1 MWLVERDRPAVRFHA
16 MQSMLAFGATF
27 LAWATLWG
35 GSFAVLVVSASGF
48 FLLQRLAQLVLLA
61 GFIVW
66 AVCLW
71 QVSRGVEFRLPFFGG
86 LAERL
91 APTQPDPTRPNLAHP
106 VDYIS
111 PFQSSGSGAT
121 DRKIS
126 MCHLPPPHGSMISV
140 AMTST
145 RISEKA
151 RPSGSPSR

>member
-1 MWLVERDRPAVRFHA
+1 MTPATEPASPLGPDPRLASALAYLAWWVSGVVVWIVEPDRPVVRFHA
-16 MQSMLAFGATF
+16 MQSMLAFGTTF

-71 QVSRGVEFRLPFFGG
+71 QVSRGVDFRLPLFGD

-91 APTQPDPTRPNLAHP
+91 APTRPNPSQPDQT
-106 VDYIS
+106 
-111 PFQSSGSGAT
+111 
-121 DRKIS
+121 
-126 MCHLPPPHGSMISV
+126 
-140 AMTST
+140 
-145 RISEKA
+145 
-151 RPSGSPSR
+151 

>member
-1 MWLVERDRPAVRFHA
+1 VIPDSSPDPPLGPDPRLASALAYLAWWVSGGVVWLVERDRPAVRFHA

-71 QVSRGVEFRLPFFGG
+71 QVSRGVDFRLPFFGD

-91 APTQPDPTRPNLAHP
+91 APTRPKPTQPDPTRPNPAQP
-106 VDYIS
+106 
-111 PFQSSGSGAT
+111 G
-121 DRKIS
+121 
-126 MCHLPPPHGSMISV
+126 PP
-140 AMTST
+140 
-145 RISEKA
+145 
-151 RPSGSPSR
+151 